1 MLSGHTG
8 EIYAVAFDGLRIV
21 AGSADSTIRVWS
33 ASTGYVLLPSWDHM
47 LTSSECIALL
57 QGHTSLVGQLQLTD
71 DILTT
76 GGSDGRI
83 IVFNLATMN
92 CLERLCAHDNSVTCL
107 QFDQRFILSGGNDG
121 RAKVWDIQTGRFLRE
136 LTRPC
141 ESVWRVTF
149 KDDRAVVLCQ
159 RNGGTALEI
168 ISFRPEDE
176 KRKSISEAE
185 NRSV

>member
-1 MLSGHTG
+1 VLSGHTG

-33 ASTGYVLLPSWDHM
+33 ASTGCVLLPSWDHI
-47 LTSSECIALL
+47 LTPSECIALL

-92 CLERLCAHDNSVTCL
+92 CLAHDNSVTCL

-176 KRKSISEAE
+176 KRKSIGEGDE
-185 NRSV
+185 RNRSV

>member
-1 MLSGHTG
+1 M
-8 EIYAVAFDGLRIV
+8 
-21 AGSADSTIRVWS
+21 
-33 ASTGYVLLPSWDHM
+33 
-47 LTSSECIALL
+47 
-57 QGHTSLVGQLQLTD
+57 GQLQLTD

-83 IVFNLATMN
+83 IVFNLATMQ

-121 RAKVWDIQTGRFLRE
+121 RAKVWDMQTGRFLRE
-136 LTRPC
+136 LTVAC
-141 ESVWRVTF
+141 EAVWRVAF

-159 RNGGTALEI
+159 RDRGTTALEI

-176 KRKSISEAE
+176 RVKPRW
-185 NRSV
+185 NPNVDRVR

>member
-1 MLSGHTG
+1 M
-8 EIYAVAFDGLRIV
+8 A
-21 AGSADSTIRVWS
+21 
-33 ASTGYVLLPSWDHM
+33 
-47 LTSSECIALL
+47 
-57 QGHTSLVGQLQLTD
+57 
-71 DILTT
+71 
-76 GGSDGRI
+76 
-83 IVFNLATMN
+83 

-121 RAKVWDIQTGRFLRE
+121 RAKVWDMQTGRFLRE

-176 KRKSISEAE
+176 KRRVGGVGDDRK
-185 NRSV
+185 RSV